1 MKHDFTTRV
10 DRRGYGALKWDDM
23 LRKKP
28 DVSPGVVPLSTADME
43 LVNPPEIIE
52 GLKAFLDHAV
62 LGYTIPTEA
71 YKKAV
76 VDWMEKRH
84 RWSIKDE
91 WITLTPG
98 VVPAIFIAVRA
109 FTEPGDGVIIQR
121 PVYYPF
127 NMAIEKNH
135 RTLVN
140 NPLVLENGTYR
151 IDYEDLE
158 NKARDPK
165 NKMIIFCSP
174 HNPVG
179 RVWTKEEL
187 QRVAEICLRNQVLMV
202 SDEIHFDLTLPG
214 MKHMVYATL
223 SEEAA
228 QNCVICTSPS
238 KTFNLAGMM
247 TSNIIIPNKNLR
259 EKFAGQSFHDAHIF
273 LGIMGLKA
281 CEIAYTQCEAW
292 LDEFLDL
299 LKTNHDLVKSYCAQN
314 IPQIG
319 VFPLEGT
326 YLQWLDFRSFGLDY
340 VELEKFMI
348 HEAEW
353 FTDEGVIFGD
363 EGKGFER
370 INLACPTAVVQEAL
384 KRLSIALKARKLI

>member
-10 DRRGYGALKWDDM
+10 DRRGSGAAKWEDM
-23 LRKKP
+23 FRKKP
-28 DVSPGVVPLSTADME
+28 DVSAGVVPLSVADME
-43 LVNPPEIIE
+43 LVNPPEIIA
-52 GLKAFLDHAV
+52 GLKAFLDTAV
-62 LGYTIPTEA
+62 LGYTMPTDA
-71 YKKAV
+71 YKAAV
-76 VDWMEKRH
+76 AGWMAKRH
-84 RWSIKDE
+84 RWNINPD
-91 WITLTPG
+91 WITLSPG
-98 VVPAIFIAVRA
+98 VVTAFFTAVKA

-127 NMAIEKNH
+127 TFAIERNR

-158 NKARDPK
+158 KKARDPK
-165 NKMIIFCSP
+165 NKLIIFCSP

-179 RVWTKEEL
+179 RVWKKEEL
-187 QRVAEICLRNQVLMV
+187 QRVAEICLRNKVLMV
-202 SDEIHFDLTLPG
+202 SDEIHFDLLMPG
-214 MKHMVYATL
+214 VEHTVYATL

-228 QNCVICTSPS
+228 QNCVVCTAPS
-238 KTFNLAGMM
+238 KTFNLAGMQ
-247 TSNIIIPNKNLR
+247 TSNIITPNQELR
-259 EKFAGQSFHDAHIF
+259 TRLMDQCNQNGSAM
-273 LGIMGLKA
+273 LGILGLKA

-299 LKTNHDLVKSYCAQN
+299 LKVNHELVKSYCAQK

-326 YLQWLDFRSFGLDY
+326 YLQWLDFRAFGLDY
-340 VELEKFMI
+340 LELEKFMI
-348 HEAEW
+348 NEAEW
-353 FTDEGVIFGD
+353 FTDEGVMFGE

-370 INLACPTAVVQEAL
+370 INLACPTAIVEEAME
-384 KRLSIALKARKLI
+384 RLHHALKARKLI